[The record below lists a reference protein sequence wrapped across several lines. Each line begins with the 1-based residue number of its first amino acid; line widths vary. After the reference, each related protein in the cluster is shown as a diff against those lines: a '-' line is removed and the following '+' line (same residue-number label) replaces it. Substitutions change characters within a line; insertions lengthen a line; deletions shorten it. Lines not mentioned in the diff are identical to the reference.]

1 MTLRPTFLG
10 HHQKKAREANKSMSA
25 IGKLM
30 GSIRSDALCRYLVKN
45 KLISDHQFGFL
56 PHRSA
61 TTQLIYIV
69 DRWLKAIE
77 RKSGT
82 AAVFMDFTKAFD
94 KVWHSGLL
102 FKLATLGV
110 QKDSIEWIKDYLSC
124 RYISVRVG
132 STLSDPHG
140 ISAGVPQGSH

>member
-1 MTLRPTFLG
+1 M
-10 HHQKKAREANKSMSA
+10 
-25 IGKLM
+25 
-30 GSIRSDALCRYLVKN
+30 
-45 KLISDHQFGFL
+45 
-56 PHRSA
+56 
-61 TTQLIYIV
+61 
-69 DRWLKAIE
+69 E

-82 AAVFMDFTKAFD
+82 AAVFMDCTKAFD

-140 ISAGVPQGSH
+140 ISAGVPQGSHLGPILFLVFITDLTTVVQADIYADDILLHQDIDPTTALCDPPNSKMPSQLHLILQTLGKVPLVT